1 MRRLGSGDSTD
12 LFVMARVET
21 VDNARAARGCSAA
34 SAYKMDVLLSWD
46 MAPPDSLAAANGGK
60 RQQSDEH
67 DAEIRG
73 KQIEISNGL
82 LLHEVYLT
90 HAFAVLVQMLT
101 RSLHMS
107 SWGEQSGALRS
118 PAFWCTLPT
127 SGHLHAFCQNDVLIN
142 GAKPMLTKGTQLP
155 NAFLPSASELL
166 SSGSSSAL
174 CHAPA
179 PFSTLHCKSA
189 SLCPA
194 PFAAGAAAAAFKPA
208 DIAAAAGF
216 EYFLFSVE
224 MWNNLFLP
232 WTSSENVTVVADPP
246 QLFFDHDSTLD
257 SCHLF
262 LRCSPDWVVVLA
274 RVQHLR
280 QRVLLQ
286 ARSALPDVCGLALQ
300 SIYASAPDCFLVYP
314 GK

>member
-1 MRRLGSGDSTD
+1 MLPKGS
-12 LFVMARVET
+12 
-21 VDNARAARGCSAA
+21 
-34 SAYKMDVLLSWD
+34 
-46 MAPPDSLAAANGGK
+46 P
-60 RQQSDEH
+60 
-67 DAEIRG
+67 
-73 KQIEISNGL
+73 
-82 LLHEVYLT
+82 
-90 HAFAVLVQMLT
+90 
-101 RSLHMS
+101 
-107 SWGEQSGALRS
+107 
-118 PAFWCTLPT
+118 
-127 SGHLHAFCQNDVLIN
+127 
-142 GAKPMLTKGTQLP
+142 LP

-194 PFAAGAAAAAFKPA
+194 PSAVGAAAAAFKPA

-216 EYFLFSVE
+216 EYFLFSAE

-232 WTSSENVTVVADPP
+232 WTSSENVAVADPP

-286 ARSALPDVCGLALQ
+286 ARSALPDVCSLALQ

-314 GK
+314 GKRLCGSCVVLRGSRCCLSGDADPAAAVALSLAADDVVTLADSSVEMLDRAGPTSVAIEDKCVCCGAPVVGAARSSFCVAQVVSGLQCSAAFYGFSPRSCCIAHVTCCALMVQ